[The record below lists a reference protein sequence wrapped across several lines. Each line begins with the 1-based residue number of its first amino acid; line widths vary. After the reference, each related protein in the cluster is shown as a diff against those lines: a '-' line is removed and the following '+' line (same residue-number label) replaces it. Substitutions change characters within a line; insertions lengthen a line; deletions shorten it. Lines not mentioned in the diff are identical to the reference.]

1 MGVYIRGALVAS
13 SMWWLFYAIGSSR
26 TEAEIPRLEAAFNER
41 FSDWVAVEPPKA
53 KMVETEIISVRPIE
67 LTSVTYVKQAE
78 PEPEVRGSCKRTW
91 FTVDRHRYWK
101 CRK

>member
-1 MGVYIRGALVAS
+1 MGVYIRGALIAWS
-13 SMWWLFYAIGSSR
+13 IWWLFYAIGSSR
-26 TEAEIPRLEAAFNER
+26 TEAEMPRLNAPAFNDR

-53 KMVETEIISVRPIE
+53 KMVETEAISVKPIE
-67 LTSVTYVKQAE
+67 LTPVTYIKK
-78 PEPEVRGSCKRTW
+78 PELEVRSSCKRVW